1 MTMGKKLPVKQFEIS
16 TRREI
21 AFPKPRYE
29 EFLLPLKNKRDSCWK
44 SNMFATEKKKNPQNK
59 FALNIILVRKKKPY
73 GRRSCPY
80 GAGREPLVWI
90 ISSRLTMP
98 RN

>member
-59 FALNIILVRKKKPY
+59 FALNIILVRKK
-73 GRRSCPY
+73 
-80 GAGREPLVWI
+80 
-90 ISSRLTMP
+90 SRTGDDRARTAQGGNIWFRLFQVV
-98 RN
+98 